1 MPIITVTIDNKTYRM
16 SCGKDEEA
24 HLTALTQDFSER
36 VAQMRTSFGEI
47 GDMRLHVMA
56 ALTISDE
63 LSDLRIEA
71 DITQE
76 KLKSA
81 EAANEK
87 NLKRISHF
95 SDLAEGGLKSPGSEG
110 SVTSASL
117 QSTFTPERPIS
128 DSRSEERRGGKE

>member
-63 LSDLRIEA
+63 LSDLRRRYAALEKEVGQSRSVVEA
-71 DITQE
+71 AERQRDEASARAAEGITQ
-76 KLKSA
+76 
-81 EAANEK
+81 AAG
-87 NLKRISHF
+87 R
-95 SDLAEGGLKSPGSEG
+95 LARLADALNAPVGSLPLG
-110 SVTSASL
+110 
-117 QSTFTPERPIS
+117 
-128 DSRSEERRGGKE
+128 RRDES